1 MAKVDLDV
9 AAVRHLARSLN
20 ANPFFKSLVVAA
32 EFARA
37 ELFST
42 TGTTTLHALIR
53 RFNGPTAPL
62 EDVAREFFGLG
73 RDKAYEYAALNRLPV
88 PTFRCT
94 DSHKSPLLV
103 HVEDLAA
110 LLDARRSRK
119 RAEWSKSQ
127 LEPHD

>member
-1 MAKVDLDV
+1 MSKIHSEI

-20 ANPFFKSLVVAA
+20 TNPFFKSLVVAA

-37 ELFST
+37 HVFSSS
-42 TGTTTLHALIR
+42 GTTTLPALIK
-53 RFNGPTAPL
+53 RFNGPTVPL
-62 EDVAREFFGLG
+62 EVAAREFFGLG
-73 RDKAYEYAALNRLPV
+73 KEKAYEYAALNKLPV

-110 LLDARRSRK
+110 LLDARHVRERS
-119 RAEWSKSQ
+119 AWSKSQ
-127 LEPHD
+127 V